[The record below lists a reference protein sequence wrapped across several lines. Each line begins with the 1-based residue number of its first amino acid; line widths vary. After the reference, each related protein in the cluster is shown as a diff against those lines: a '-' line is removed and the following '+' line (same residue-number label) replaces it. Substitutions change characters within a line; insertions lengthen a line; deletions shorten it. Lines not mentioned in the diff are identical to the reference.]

1 MNPKSGRSSYS
12 LAGVIGGAVGIAAGG
27 FVHSTLPPGNVWLRA
42 AETGASVAVVG
53 GLVALAVVYFTS
65 RRSK

>member
-12 LAGVIGGAVGIAAGG
+12 LAGLIGGAVGIAAGG

-42 AETGASVAVVG
+42 AETGASIAVVG
-53 GLVALAVVYFTS
+53 GLVALVS
-65 RRSK
+65 RWLTAEL